1 MGAPSAGRLP
11 VVALM
16 GPTASGKS
24 QAALALAER
33 FPVEILS
40 VDSAQVYRG
49 MDLGTAKP
57 SAAERAQ
64 VPHHLLDLLE
74 PTERYSA
81 AQFAADAQAL
91 IDAVHARGRI
101 PLLVGGTM
109 LYFKALREGLSP
121 LPAADPV
128 LRQRI
133 EQAAAERGWPAL
145 HADLGKVDPLTAAR
159 LEPRDA
165 QRIQR
170 ALEVFELTGAPL
182 SAWLQRAQAA
192 PAHRSPWVQIA
203 LVPSERAGL
212 HARIARR
219 FAQMLEAGLV
229 EEVRALR
236 SRHPGL
242 SAELPSMRAVGYRQV
257 WIHLEGGMSR
267 KELADRGIFATRQ
280 LAKRQITWLRQTP
293 DLVPVDALAA
303 DAPAQVIDAL
313 AAAAL
318 PRRVDAGQA
327 G

>member
-145 HADLGKVDPLTAAR
+145 HADLGKVDPLTAAGGGVGQNTNKNHKSH
-159 LEPRDA
+159 P
-165 QRIQR
+165 
-170 ALEVFELTGAPL
+170 
-182 SAWLQRAQAA
+182 
-192 PAHRSPWVQIA
+192 
-203 LVPSERAGL
+203 AGL
-212 HARIARR
+212 AILGTHGQEIQWRSR
-219 FAQMLEAGLV
+219 FAP
-229 EEVRALR
+229 RANHG
-236 SRHPGL
+236 SGPNVH
-242 SAELPSMRAVGYRQV
+242 
-257 WIHLEGGMSR
+257 
-267 KELADRGIFATRQ
+267 
-280 LAKRQITWLRQTP
+280 
-293 DLVPVDALAA
+293 
-303 DAPAQVIDAL
+303 
-313 AAAAL
+313 
-318 PRRVDAGQA
+318 
-327 G
+327 